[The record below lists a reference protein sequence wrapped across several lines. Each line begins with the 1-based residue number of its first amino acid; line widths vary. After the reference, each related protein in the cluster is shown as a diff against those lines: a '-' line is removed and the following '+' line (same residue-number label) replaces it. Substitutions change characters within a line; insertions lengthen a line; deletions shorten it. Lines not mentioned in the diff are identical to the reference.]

1 MTIRKLV
8 LQMQFSLDGFVAG
21 ENGELD
27 WIFPDFDAD
36 SAKWTVEKLWQAGA
50 HLMGSVTYHGMA
62 AYWPCST
69 EPYAAPMNEIP
80 KVVFSNSL
88 KKADWPETRM
98 VPVTWRQRLPS

>member
-21 ENGELD
+21 ASGELD

-50 HLMGSVTYHGMA
+50 HLMGRVRSEERTSELQSQQAISYAVFCLDRKSV
-62 AYWPCST
+62 
-69 EPYAAPMNEIP
+69 
-80 KVVFSNSL
+80 V
-88 KKADWPETRM
+88 
-98 VPVTWRQRLPS
+98 